1 MLIVI
6 TGNGKGKTTS
16 ALGMTV
22 RAMGHDKK
30 CAVVQFIKSESQNC
44 GEYIFL
50 NRNGVEWKNF
60 GCGFTWQQNSLKE
73 TSDLCRKGW
82 EEFKS
87 MVKSGNYYLIV
98 LDEFTYAIE
107 ENAVEKEEVL
117 SFLKGNNIIGSE
129 NIHVVITGRRACSEI
144 MEAADTVSEINEVKH
159 HFNSNGKKCL
169 CGLEY

>member
-1 MLIVI
+1 MLVVI

-22 RAMGHDKK
+22 RALGHDNK
-30 CAVVQFIKSESQNC
+30 CAVLQFIKSEPQNC

-50 NRNGVEWKNF
+50 SKNGVEWKNF
-60 GCGFTWQQNSLKE
+60 GCGFTWQQSSLEE
-73 TSDLCRKGW
+73 TDVLCRKGW
-82 EEFKS
+82 KEFKN
-87 MVKSGNYYLIV
+87 MVKTGKYYLIV

-107 ENAVEKEEVL
+107 EKAVDKEEML

-129 NIHVVITGRRACSEI
+129 KTHVVVTGRNACKEI
-144 MEAADTVSEINEVKH
+144 IEIADTVSEIKEVKH
-159 HFNSNGKKCL
+159 HFNSNGNKCL